1 MLAGSFVAACGGDDG
16 APACDVPGE
25 ACTFLG
31 VPSKVGFTEDG
42 HHRLQTI
49 VYWTM
54 DTLFARDGA
63 VWFIDWNNHLVRK
76 ATVDGTVHSVLG
88 WNDPVFPGDGN
99 PSNPAAERSLAGDV
113 GSEVQMNHP
122 TDLLERADG
131 SILVMA
137 WHNHKIRQIDP
148 ASGRVRIIAGAGAGY
163 LDGPLDAALFRQPSR
178 FAVDQAGNL
187 YVIDQGNLRI
197 RKVDMAAQTVSTIAG
212 TGIAGGDGDGGPAT
226 SARFRWDVGSNPEPS
241 GGIAYANNT
250 LYIADTDNHRIRTID
265 LATGIV
271 MTIAGTGEAGY
282 SGDGGAAIDAKLHH
296 PRDIEIG
303 PDGQLYI
310 ADTDN
315 GRIRAIDLASGTIRT
330 VAGNGE
336 LGFTPGEEVEATQ
349 MQLHRTFGVDFDAQ
363 GNLYVSDSLNSRIVR
378 VLR

>member
-1 MLAGSFVAACGGDDG
+1 MLAASLVAACGGPD

-31 VPSKVGFTEDG
+31 VPSKVGFTQDG
-42 HHRLQTI
+42 RHRLETT

-63 VWFIDWNNHLVRK
+63 MWFIDWNNHLVRK
-76 ATVDGTVHSVLG
+76 VTVDGAVHTVLG

-99 PSNPAAERSLAGDV
+99 ASDPQAERSLAGDL
-113 GSEVQMNHP
+113 GTDVQMNHP
-122 TDLLERADG
+122 TDLLERVDG

-148 ASGRVRIIAGAGAGY
+148 ATGRVRIITGGGAGF

-178 FAVDQAGNL
+178 FAVDEVGNI

-197 RKVDMAAQTVSTIAG
+197 RKIDAAMQKVSTIAG
-212 TGIAGGDGDGGPAT
+212 TGILGGDGDGGPAT
-226 SARFRWDVGSNPEPS
+226 SARFAWDIGSNPEPS
-241 GGIAYANNT
+241 GGIAYASNM
-250 LYIADTDNHRIRTID
+250 LYVADTQNNRIRTID
-265 LATGIV
+265 LASGTV
-271 MTIAGTGEAGY
+271 TTLAGTGEAGY
-282 SGDGGAAIDAKLHH
+282 SGDGGAALEAKLHH
-296 PRDIEIG
+296 PRDLEIG
-303 PDGQLYI
+303 PEGELYV

-315 GRIRAIDLASGTIRT
+315 GRVRAIDLASGTIRT

-349 MQLHRTFGVDFDAQ
+349 MQLHRSFGIDFDPQ